1 MREEEKQPRL
11 SAEEVDILEEH
22 LEDWVGLK
30 GEKRRS
36 VTLQVQQQIK
46 DLEANEYIGPVE
58 WNIKKEVQ
66 YTE

>member
-11 SAEEVDILEEH
+11 SAEDVDILEEH
-22 LEDWVGLK
+22 LEEWAGLK
-30 GEKRRS
+30 GEKRRP
-36 VTLQVQQQIK
+36 VTLRVQQQIK